1 MSFITKN
8 HVYTYRE
15 CTPPSFLFVMAICR
29 RCLTWDDAP
38 FAVICNRCLYKM
50 TSPLASYF
58 LGMMTTP
65 ALGGRE

>member
-1 MSFITKN
+1 MSTLTLN
-8 HVYTYRE
+8 A
-15 CTPPSFLFVMAICR
+15 PPYSFLFVMAICR

-50 TSPLASYF
+50 TSPLASSL
-58 LGMMTTP
+58 LGMMTSP